1 MVTRGHWRS
10 WGSKVRRILRA
21 GPLRSLIGWAVGS
34 GGKLSSSC
42 RMGRSDAFLL
52 GTEGGCVFPFGV
64 TNNALR
70 AGELSLQSP
79 SQLQLELFPSL
90 YPGRMSVPSSPR

>member
-1 MVTRGHWRS
+1 MVDHRQIQRSKKGACYSREKGELGGAVITGGHWRS
-10 WGSKVRRILRA
+10 RGSKVRRLLGA

-52 GTEGGCVFPFGV
+52 GMEGVVCSHLG
-64 TNNALR
+64 
-70 AGELSLQSP
+70 
-79 SQLQLELFPSL
+79 
-90 YPGRMSVPSSPR
+90 